1 MRNNFDAFSRKNT
14 VFGKLILGD
23 DVLKKIEC
31 VDVDGLT
38 PLVRVKIV
46 DCGMNID
53 INDYGSMASKN
64 GRLLYTTKHFK
75 DFSIYIQ
82 ITDILSCFELFN
94 TFPVM

>member
-46 DCGMNID
+46 NCGLHME
-53 INDYGSMASKN
+53 YG
-64 GRLLYTTKHFK
+64 H
-75 DFSIYIQ
+75 Q
-82 ITDILSCFELFN
+82 
-94 TFPVM
+94 